1 MFFWNRKS
9 RAFSREATG
18 PFISSSI
25 EKSTMSGIRIVVFLL
40 MMEIDNTPP

>member
-25 EKSTMSGIRIVVFLL
+25 QKSTMSGIRIVVVFV
-40 MMEIDNTPP
+40 DDGN